1 VQPTV
6 KTTKVARGFTP
17 TVINIVPLRGAFYI
31 EIKPISSNFFSIIKP
46 KIIRM
51 KTFLIFLGLLFV
63 SITGL
68 KLNSQNTGSEYSI
81 VNRIM
86 LPGTGGWDYLTVD
99 EAGGRLFL
107 SHATVVLVVDLKT
120 SKLIGTINETPG
132 VHGIAIAPELNKAFI
147 SVGRNA
153 SVKIINFQTLALI
166 ADVKVTGQNPDAIM
180 YDQFSKKVLTFNG
193 GSANATVLDAAT
205 NEVAG
210 TITLAG
216 KPEFP
221 VSDGKGK
228 IYVNIEDKSLIS
240 VIDIGSMKVE
250 KSWPIAPG
258 EEPSGLALDNETH
271 RLFSVCSNKLMVVVD
286 ATDGHIIT
294 TLPIGQGCD
303 GVKFD
308 PGLKRAYSSNGDG
321 TMTVVQELNKDSF
334 KVLENV
340 KTMSGSK
347 TLAVDTK
354 THHIYLPAAEYN
366 PAPAPTADNP
376 RPRRTMKPDTF
387 QVLDIALLK
396 K

>member
-1 VQPTV
+1 MKRSVV
-6 KTTKVARGFTP
+6 
-17 TVINIVPLRGAFYI
+17 L
-31 EIKPISSNFFSIIKP
+31 ISC
-46 KIIRM
+46 
-51 KTFLIFLGLLFV
+51 LILLFA
-63 SITGL
+63 GL
-68 KLNSQNTGSEYSI
+68 NLHGQNAKSEYSI
-81 VNRIM
+81 VNKIM

-107 SHATVVLVVDLKT
+107 SHGTVVLVVDLKAG
-120 SKLIGTINETPG
+120 KLLGTIEDTPG

-153 SVKIINFQTLALI
+153 SVKVINFQTLALI
-166 ADVKVTGQNPDAIM
+166 ADIKGTGTNPDAIM

-193 GSANATVLDAAT
+193 GSSNATVIDATT
-205 NEVAG
+205 NEIVG
-210 TITLAG
+210 TIALAG

-221 VSDGKGK
+221 ASDGNGK
-228 IYVNIEDKSLIS
+228 IFVNIEDKSLIS
-240 VIDIGSMKVE
+240 VIDIKTMKVE

-271 RLFSVCSNKLMVVVD
+271 RLFSVCSNKLMMVID
-286 ATDGHIIT
+286 AIDGHVVAS
-294 TLPIGQGCD
+294 LPIGGGCD

-308 PGLKRAYSSNGDG
+308 PGMKRAYSSNGGDG
-321 TMTVVQELNKDSF
+321 TMTVVQELSKDSF

-340 KTMSGSK
+340 PTMSSAR

-366 PAPAPTADNP
+366 AAAAATTENP
-376 RPRRTMKPDTF
+376 RPRRTMKPDSF
-387 QVLDIALLK
+387 QVLDIAPVK